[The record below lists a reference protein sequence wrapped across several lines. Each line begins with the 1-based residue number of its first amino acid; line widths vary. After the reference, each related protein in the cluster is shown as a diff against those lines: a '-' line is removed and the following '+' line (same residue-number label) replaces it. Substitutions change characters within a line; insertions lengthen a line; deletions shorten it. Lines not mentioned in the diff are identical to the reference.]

1 MNNRFVRPPRR
12 LQRRGVRLDNVPL
25 VPENLLPHKAQWQ
38 QPANE
43 PPCGDVLIVLQL
55 GIVRSES
62 SWNGWLS
69 RSLPRGTRS
78 RLCPS
83 RAFLNLRKS
92 SSHCCALLR
101 PPQLGRI

>member
-55 GIVRSES
+55 GIS
-62 SWNGWLS
+62 S
-69 RSLPRGTRS
+69 
-78 RLCPS
+78 
-83 RAFLNLRKS
+83 LRK
-92 SSHCCALLR
+92 LLER
-101 PPQLGRI
+101 VAVAFIAKGYAVTTLPVAGFP